1 MFTNPEN
8 KKTISIIKQLL
19 TEANNVINKTIA
31 ENDGGRYDIDRQ
43 KLRSI
48 RDKNIETYC
57 LITRMEMQEMIL

>member
-57 LITRMEMQEMIL
+57 LITRMEMQEMI